1 MTSLLSEAG
10 PLFASAMTTTLALSA
25 AGLGITASVSGPL
38 ALALHARA
46 AWARSYVDLAI
57 KIPLIVKLFVCF
69 YLLRLDPR
77 ACSVIALTLH
87 QAGYC
92 ADILKGGLDA
102 VPQEYE
108 EAALTTGLSP
118 RRIAWSIRLPEAL
131 RLVAPALVLQA
142 AEIVKNTSIVSLI
155 GIVELTGAAETLQS
169 QTFEYLSGFLAA
181 TAAYAVLILPLM
193 AVGHG
198 MERRLRRA
206 AA

>member
-1 MTSLLSEAG
+1 MTSFMSEAG
-10 PLFASAMTTTLALSA
+10 PLFSSALMTTFALSA
-25 AGLGITASVSGPL
+25 ASLVITTLVSGPL

-46 AWARSYVDLAI
+46 AWARGYVDLAI

-69 YLLRLDPR
+69 YLLRLDPL

-87 QAGYC
+87 QTGYC

-118 RRIAWSIRLPEAL
+118 LRIAWSIRLPEAL

-181 TAAYAVLILPLM
+181 TAAYAALVLPLM
-193 AVGHG
+193 AVGDA

-206 AA
+206 TA